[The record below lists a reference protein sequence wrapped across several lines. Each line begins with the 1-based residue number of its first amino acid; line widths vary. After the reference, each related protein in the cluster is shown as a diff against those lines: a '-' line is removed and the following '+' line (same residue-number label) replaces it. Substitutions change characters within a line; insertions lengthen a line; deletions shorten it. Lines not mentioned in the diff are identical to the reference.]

1 MLTLTADQQQKLL
14 CSICSLAS
22 YFAIHFIIYN
32 LTASTWL
39 EKELLCLAVLI
50 NIIIISYII
59 IICDIHVYPILLV
72 FLSDPE
78 HLSIIFTGLQYNFY
92 GISVRIPVIQ
102 LKIHLNWNNSSL
114 HTIHISSCGISSPS
128 M

>member
-1 MLTLTADQQQKLL
+1 MFPLICSVITYMLTHKLI
-14 CSICSLAS
+14 SNLA
-22 YFAIHFIIYN
+22 
-32 LTASTWL
+32 ASTWL

-50 NIIIISYII
+50 NISIFYYII